1 MTEGYGSTEAPP
13 PLESIVEGQALQP
26 PEPAAAAPAPA
37 TSGGHRRHR
46 SRGGG
51 GTGTG
56 GHHSR
61 SESLIESLADIVD
74 VLQTIDEVQV
84 DRPGEYHLSS
94 SGRHNTTLMEAAAA
108 GAAAAA
114 AAGSASPTLSTT
126 SSHRRGASRSAR
138 RGGHSRGGSIVESI
152 MDEVLDIRDAIV
164 EELDKADDG
173 EKEFCFLEMSLARDM
188 SILPEDLVRVAEVTA
203 PDELLEMEDFDENNE
218 ATTTTTEGTDPEKQ
232 PLKGE
237 DETVVTMATLRAS
250 HAIPLNAYLLL
261 ASAVVAL
268 SSVGPL
274 LNVQSGINPVLKVYW
289 RMSATAM
296 CLFPFAAASV
306 YREGGIREAT
316 KSLHGPQLVTLFVT
330 AACYATMCVAFVL
343 SLKYTAVGNAVI
355 LSNSQSVLL
364 LIGKIFVGQRILAL
378 EAAGAIIAFAGA
390 TVCSLDSAAREAQE
404 VSGSGT
410 TATSS
415 GDSHLTLLG
424 DGLAM
429 MSAVGGV
436 FYLTFAKAVRPHFNL
451 YVFMFLIMFCGSSII
466 LIFMLIYRASTD
478 YHVHHTVV
486 TSLTHFHI
494 SIDRNIEH
502 GIWGW
507 MNWRYDRLPLELTMV
522 ILCNIFGAMGYI
534 RAMQYFDNL
543 IIAVATLLEPV
554 IATLTAVFLGVGL
567 LPGTLGWVGNAMVA
581 LGTFAVVYPSASSGK
596 GGGGH

>member
-1 MTEGYGSTEAPP
+1 M
-13 PLESIVEGQALQP
+13 
-26 PEPAAAAPAPA
+26 
-37 TSGGHRRHR
+37 
-46 SRGGG
+46 
-51 GTGTG
+51 
-56 GHHSR
+56 
-61 SESLIESLADIVD
+61 
-74 VLQTIDEVQV
+74 QTIDEVQV
-84 DRPGEYHLSS
+84 DRPGEHHHQQHQRTSS
-94 SGRHNTTLMEAAAA
+94 LLEAAAA

-114 AAGSASPTLSTT
+114 AASPTLSTT
-126 SSHRRGASRSAR
+126 SSHRRGMGNRSAR
-138 RGGHSRGGSIVESI
+138 RGHSRGGSIVESI

-164 EELDKADDG
+164 EELEQADDG

-203 PDELLEMEDFDENNE
+203 PEELLEMEEFEDNNMDATTSENN
-218 ATTTTTEGTDPEKQ
+218 ADPEKQ

-237 DETVVTMATLRAS
+237 DETVVTMTTVQAS

-306 YREGGIREAT
+306 YKEGGIRNVT
-316 KSLHGPQLVTLFVT
+316 KSLHGPQLVTLLIT

-390 TVCSLDSAAREAQE
+390 TVCSLDSAAREAE
-404 VSGSGT
+404 VSGGEAMGA

-429 MSAVGGV
+429 MSAVAGV

-451 YVFMFLIMFCGSSII
+451 YVFMFLIMFCGSSMI
-466 LIFMLIYRASTD
+466 LTFMLIYRVSTD
-478 YHVHHTVV
+478 FHVHHTVV

-507 MNWRYDRLPLELTMV
+507 MNWRYDRLPLELCMV
-522 ILCNIFGAMGYI
+522 VLCNVFWCHGICTSDAIF
-534 RAMQYFDNL
+534 
-543 IIAVATLLEPV
+543 
-554 IATLTAVFLGVGL
+554 
-567 LPGTLGWVGNAMVA
+567 
-581 LGTFAVVYPSASSGK
+581 
-596 GGGGH
+596 